1 MVVLKDSKLQQTNH
15 CLGWG
20 KRRNEF
26 PISAN
31 YVVYTSGHFDL
42 FLYPKGRQCSPI
54 GDEM

>member
-31 YVVYTSGHFDL
+31 YVV
-42 FLYPKGRQCSPI
+42 
-54 GDEM
+54 